1 MDIAAD
7 DPLSFNNIMYTCHFY
22 AGTHGSDLR
31 NKIDYALS
39 KGAPIF
45 VSEWGTSAADGNGG
59 IFTDSAAE
67 WLNFLAI
74 RGISWANWS
83 WCDKNESSA
92 ALVPGTDPNNI
103 TYDSLTQSGKFVFSQ
118 F

>member
-1 MDIAAD
+1 MCIRDRPYAEAVISVIRQNTDGIILVGSPTWSQDVVIAAD

-59 IFTDSAAE
+59 IFTD
-67 WLNFLAI
+67 L
-74 RGISWANWS
+74 
-83 WCDKNESSA
+83 
-92 ALVPGTDPNNI
+92 
-103 TYDSLTQSGKFVFSQ
+103 SLIHI
-118 F
+118 